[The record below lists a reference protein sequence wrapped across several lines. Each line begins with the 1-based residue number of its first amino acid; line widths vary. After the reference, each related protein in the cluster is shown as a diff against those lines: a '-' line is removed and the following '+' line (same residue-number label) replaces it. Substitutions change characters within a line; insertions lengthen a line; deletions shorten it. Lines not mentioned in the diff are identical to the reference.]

1 MFDILRLPSQDSH
14 VEQFESLQAQ
24 SIQDGNERDASHWQ
38 TMADMERR
46 IAGSDCAEQGNDD
59 RRGRR

>member
-14 VEQFESLQAQ
+14 VEQFESLQSQ
-24 SIQDGNERDASHWQ
+24 SLQEGNERDASHWQ
-38 TMADMERR
+38 SMAGMERR
-46 IAGSDCAEQGNDD
+46 IAGNDPAEQGNDD